1 MSKKKLISKLSLS
14 EEQIEEIKKK
24 HSIDVVEELENILM
38 EELKKIGG
46 AISGLQKVM
55 ASLPDDIS
63 QIKLKVITT

>member
-38 EELKKIGG
+38 EELKKIG
-46 AISGLQKVM
+46 ATTDSPAFKNARKL
-55 ASLPDDIS
+55 
-63 QIKLKVITT
+63 IKGDNQNKL